1 MTTLSLRRLWTVYKR
16 TLIES
21 GTGSKRELATAHGA
35 FYSGA
40 RGVLM
45 VLDHMAEC
53 GDMDEMNRIV
63 RRFGKQIRAIRSS
76 QPRRSH

>member
-16 TLIES
+16 TMIES
-21 GTGSKRELATAHGA
+21 GTGSKRELAIAHGA

-45 VLDHMAEC
+45 VLDHLAEH
-53 GDMDEMNRIV
+53 GEVDELNATIK
-63 RRFGKQIRAIRSS
+63 RFGKQIRAIRSVQS
-76 QPRRSH
+76 SRSH